1 MTTRPVLTPEP
12 LTSKGLVFGQSATA
26 SGRNVMERLG
36 ALEMLCPFPG
46 GVAADFGCGEGGY
59 TIELAKRFNK
69 VLAIDILPRNL
80 ECARQNVSGEAH
92 FCCAA
97 LENIPVQSESVDV
110 AFIIEVLDHVNDV
123 GLTLSE
129 VWRILKPRSR
139 AYISVPNSL
148 FPLETHPIKLFGK
161 LLHPILFPC
170 LNWTPFHDRIATA
183 RIFGRRKLIRMCE
196 SVGFRVLGSD
206 FAVVPLERRFRPL
219 RPVLAKVAR
228 TPLKPLIGVS
238 LVLALEKNGEIAT

>member
-1 MTTRPVLTPEP
+1 MTAKAVLEPEP
-12 LTSKGLVFGQSATA
+12 LTANGLIFGQSAMA
-26 SGRNVMERLG
+26 HGRNVMERLG
-36 ALEMLCPFPG
+36 ALEMLCSFPE
-46 GVAADFGCGEGGY
+46 GVAADLGCGEGGY

-69 VLAIDILPRNL
+69 VLAIDILPSNL
-80 ECARQNVSGEAH
+80 VHARQNVSGDID

-97 LENIPVQSESVDV
+97 LENTPFQSASVDV

-123 GLTLSE
+123 ESALSE

-183 RIFGRRKLIRMCE
+183 RIFGRRKLMRICE
-196 SVGFRVLGSD
+196 SVGFHVLGSD
-206 FAVVPLERRFRPL
+206 FAVVPLERRFRSL

-238 LVLALEKNGEIAT
+238 LVLALEKNGTIAM